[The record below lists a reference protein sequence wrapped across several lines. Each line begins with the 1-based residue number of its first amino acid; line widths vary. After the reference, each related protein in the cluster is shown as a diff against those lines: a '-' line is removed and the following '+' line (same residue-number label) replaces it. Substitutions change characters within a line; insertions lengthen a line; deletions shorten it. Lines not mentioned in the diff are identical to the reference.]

1 MMAMGQAN
9 REKVHKIACQTFCR
23 RNLDT
28 LKAGMVSQGYCL
40 LIPFGGFSYGIPV
53 WSFQHAQRVTLHKV
67 FSFLLVTS

>member
-1 MMAMGQAN
+1 MMAVGQAN
-9 REKVHKIACQTFCR
+9 REKVHKMTCQTFCR

-53 WSFQHAQRVTLHKV
+53 WSFNTHSVSPFTKFLV
-67 FSFLLVTS
+67 FCL